1 MCWRGC
7 KSYIVGCSSFLLV
20 HRVLLDVNMD
30 VLVVHIDLSDVHL
43 HTFVVHAVLL
53 DVHLD
58 ILLAHTVL
66 LDVCLSIVINLT
78 YLKHAPSQVTNQIQ
92 ILRFL
97 AHSGTYYAHSGA

>member
-20 HRVLLDVNMD
+20 LRILLDVYLD

-43 HTFVVHAVLL
+43 DIFVVHPVLL

-58 ILLAHTVL
+58 ILLVHTVL
-66 LDVCLSIVINLT
+66 LDVCLSSVINLS
-78 YLKHAPSQVTNQIQ
+78 YLKHAPSQVTIQLQ

-97 AHSGTYYAHSGA
+97 AHSGT